1 MWPSQ
6 TRFSFP
12 TVTTKVLSELTR
24 PHTSPKLLR
33 MPELPEVEHVVRAL
47 RPIVVGRRIEASEIR
62 LPKLVAPTSTSLFNR
77 KLKGRTIAG
86 VSRRGK
92 YILIELDKDRVL
104 ANGRA
109 SDTSA
114 GRKYQKLARQQGLV
128 LVVHLR
134 MTGKFLSLSTDDLLP
149 KHAHAIFYLDNDRRL
164 VFCDQRQ
171 FGVMRLATQTRLMKT
186 KGISE
191 LAPEPFG
198 ENFSLAYLKETL
210 ARSRRTL
217 KTLLLD
223 QTRVL
228 GLGNIYAAEALFRA
242 GVNPFKIA
250 ATLSTRRV
258 ERLHQA
264 VLDVLTEAI
273 SDSSTSRVNLEHAN
287 GLSYGEAFERFWQ
300 VYEREGEPCVKCG
313 ARIRRIAHGG
323 RSTYWCPKCQRR

>member
-1 MWPSQ
+1 
-6 TRFSFP
+6 
-12 TVTTKVLSELTR
+12 
-24 PHTSPKLLR
+24 

-47 RPIVVGRRIEASEIR
+47 RPAIVGRRILATEVK
-62 LPKLVAPTSTSLFNR
+62 LPKLVAPSTAYLFNR
-77 KLKGRTIAG
+77 KLKGRTITG

-92 YILIELDKDRVL
+92 YILIELDG
-104 ANGRA
+104 NGALPQRRA
-109 SDTSA
+109 A
-114 GRKYQKLARQQGLV
+114 HRGNYQKPDRKGGLV
-128 LVVHLR
+128 LAVHLR
-134 MTGKFLSLSTDDLLP
+134 MTGKFISLSPDEDLP
-149 KHAHAIFYLDNDRRL
+149 KHAHAIFYLDSDRRL
-164 VFCDQRQ
+164 VFRDQRQ
-171 FGVMRLATQTRLMKT
+171 FGVMKLLARDQVMKT

-198 ENFSLAYLKETL
+198 EDFSLAYLKKTL
-210 ARSRRTL
+210 SRSRRTL

-242 GVNPFKIA
+242 GVNPFKTA
-250 ATLSTRRV
+250 STLSSRRV

-264 VLDVLTEAI
+264 ILDVLNEAI
-273 SDSSTSRVNLEHAN
+273 SESSTSRVNLEPSN
-287 GLSYGEAFERFWQ
+287 GFSYGEAFERFWQ